1 MVEPDTVVLETR
13 GLTKRF
19 GGVVAVDNLDYQV
32 LEGQLRCVIGTNGAG
47 KTTLFNLVTGRL
59 RPTQGEV
66 FFRGTDITGFAP
78 HRICRMGVGRKF
90 QAPNVFQ
97 ELSVADNIRVAAQGK
112 SGLLHLSLHTYDET
126 FEEELPLLLKKIRL
140 YDKRNLRAASLSHGE
155 QQWLEIGMVLAN
167 HPSLLL
173 LDEPTAGMTVA
184 ETKETVG
191 LIQNISVG
199 ITTIVIEHDIGFV
212 REIAESVTVLHRGRV
227 LAEGCLDEVECDD
240 VVRDV
245 YLGRQF
251 E

>member
-1 MVEPDTVVLETR
+1 MDGPSKVVLETR

-19 GGVVAVDNLDYQV
+19 GGVVAVDNLDYRV
-32 LEGQLRCVIGTNGAG
+32 VEGQLRCVIGTNGAG

-59 RPTQGEV
+59 KPTSGEV
-66 FFRGTDITGFAP
+66 CFRGADITGFSP

-90 QAPNVFQ
+90 QAPNVFH

-112 SGLLHLSLHTYDET
+112 SGLLRLGLHKYDET
-126 FEEELPLLLKKIRL
+126 FEDELPQILQKIRL
-140 YDKRNLRAASLSHGE
+140 YDKKDLRAASLSHGE

-167 HPSLLL
+167 HPVLLL
-173 LDEPTAGMTVA
+173 LDEPTAGMTMA
-184 ETKETVG
+184 ETRETVG
-191 LIQNISVG
+191 LIRDISAG
-199 ITTIVIEHDIGFV
+199 TTTIVIEHDIGFV
-212 REIAESVTVLHRGRV
+212 REIAETVTVMHRGRV

>member
-1 MVEPDTVVLETR
+1 MHEPSKVVLETR

-19 GGVVAVDNLDYQV
+19 GGVVAVDDLDYRV
-32 LEGQLRCVIGTNGAG
+32 LEGELRCVIGTNGAG

-59 RPTQGEV
+59 KPTSGEV
-66 FFRGTDITGFAP
+66 SFRETDITGFSP

-112 SGLLHLSLHTYDET
+112 SGLLQLALHKYDET
-126 FEEELPLLLKKIRL
+126 FEDELPLLLKKIRL
-140 YDKRNLRAASLSHGE
+140 YEKKDLRAASLSHGE

-167 HPSLLL
+167 HPILLL
-173 LDEPTAGMTVA
+173 LDEPTAGMTIA

-191 LIQNISVG
+191 LIRDITEGV
-199 ITTIVIEHDIGFV
+199 TTIVIEHDIGFV
-212 REIAESVTVLHRGRV
+212 REIAEIVTVMHRGRV
-227 LAEGCLDEVECDD
+227 LAEGCLDEVECDED
-240 VVRDV
+240 VRDV